1 MILNAAKAGVNA
13 IGLCLSK
20 LSCGYLFV
28 GRHLKKQIYD
38 C

>member
-13 IGLCLSK
+13 IGLRLSR
-20 LSCGYLFV
+20 LGCGYLFV
-28 GRHLKKQIYD
+28 GHHKKKQIYD